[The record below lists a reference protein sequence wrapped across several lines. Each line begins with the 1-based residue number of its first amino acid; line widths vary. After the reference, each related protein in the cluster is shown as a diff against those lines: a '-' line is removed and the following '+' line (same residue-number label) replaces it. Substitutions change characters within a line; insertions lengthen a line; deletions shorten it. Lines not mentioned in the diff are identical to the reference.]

1 MTSFLKTLAIVL
13 LIYFALR
20 FLIKLLMPYVLRFV
34 TQKAEKKMQEMFN
47 GFSEA
52 SQTTKDEPKVSKK
65 SSKVVGEYIDFEEV
79 ND

>member
-52 SQTTKDEPKVSKK
+52 SQTTKDESKVSKK

>member
-1 MTSFLKTLAIVL
+1 MTSFLKTLAIIA

-52 SQTTKDEPKVSKK
+52 SQTIKDEPKVSKK